1 MNISEAAM
9 VAAITLSIAGASYA
23 ALNAGVLTDRAEVVA
38 DQAGCRTVTQAIL
51 GYVAEH
57 DSAPTRIT
65 DLKPYVDGDISA
77 YRLAGGVVTG
87 PGCASDTGGLP

>member
-1 MNISEAAM
+1 MNIGETVV
-9 VAAITLSIAGASYA
+9 VAIITLSVAGASYS
-23 ALNAGVLTDRAEVVA
+23 ALNTGVLTDRAEVVA
-38 DQAGCRTVTQAIL
+38 DQAGCRAVTQAIL

-57 DSAPTRIT
+57 VSAPTRIA

-87 PGCASDTGGLP
+87 PGCPSDTGGLP